1 MLRKLS
7 NLALLMGAI
16 LLTGCL
22 KNDNDGKKGQEY
34 VVTEGAYIV
43 NAGDPAH
50 GVDGSL
56 TYIDY
61 SNGTAIRNIYPI
73 GQNPSDVLVYGNKV
87 YVVGCGTNTIYVLDK
102 KTRTLIDKINTV
114 DEMGEEA
121 GIEPRYAVAYGSNTY
136 VSTHGG
142 YVAVIDTASLTI
154 TNKFKVGSYPEGMG
168 VGVVSSNGSVKEV
181 TLYVANSDNGN
192 GNGSISKINL
202 SSGSVSEIKNEKIKN
217 PRNVIVGGTTA
228 FVLDAG
234 TIDDEGIQ
242 KNAGVYMVEDN
253 DVSMLIE
260 NATGMS
266 ASGSAIVTYNFP
278 KGSSSVSYRVCNLYY
293 GNLSVFTLSGD
304 SSKPISNPTSI
315 CVDPNTGYLIIGNP
329 GYINIYDG
337 NGNFADSFDI
347 GENPVGICYSY
358 GTAIYNGN

>member
-22 KNDNDGKKGQEY
+22 KNDNDDKKGQEY
-34 VVTEGAYIV
+34 IITEGAYIV

-73 GQNPSDVLVYGNKV
+73 GLNPSDVLVYGNKV

-121 GIEPRYAVAYGSNTY
+121 GFEPRYAVAYGSNTY

-168 VGVVSSNGSVKEV
+168 VGVVENNKSVKEAS
-181 TLYVANSDNGN
+181 LYVANSDNGN
-192 GNGSISKINL
+192 GNSSISKINL
-202 SSGSVSEIKNEKIKN
+202 GSGSISEI
-217 PRNVIVGGTTA
+217 RTRRIVAGGSTA

-234 TIDDEGIQ
+234 SINEEGIQ
-242 KNAGVYMVEDN
+242 KNAGVYMVDGN
-253 DVSMLIE
+253 DVAMLIE
-260 NATGMS
+260 DATGMS

-278 KGSSSVSYRVCNLYY
+278 KGSSSVTYRVCDLYY
-293 GNLSVFTLSGD
+293 GNLSYFTLSGD
-304 SSKPISNPTSI
+304 SSKPISNPTAI

-337 NGNFADSFDI
+337 NGNFVDSFDI
-347 GENPVGICYSY
+347 GENPVGISYSY
-358 GTAIYNGN
+358 GTAIYKGN

>member
-7 NLALLMGAI
+7 HVALLMGAI

-22 KNDNDGKKGQEY
+22 KNDNDDKKGQEY
-34 VVTEGAYIV
+34 IVTEGAYIV

-61 SNGTAIRNIYPI
+61 SNGTAIKNIYPI

-154 TNKFKVGSYPEGMG
+154 TNKYKVGSYPEGMG

-202 SSGSVSEIKNEKIKN
+202 SSGSISEIMTEKIKN
-217 PRNVIVGGTTA
+217 PRRIVAGGSTA

-234 TIDDEGIQ
+234 SIDEEGIQ
-242 KNAGVYMVEDN
+242 KNAGVYVIDGN
-253 DVSMLIE
+253 DVAMLIE

-266 ASGSAIVTYNFP
+266 ASGSAIVT
-278 KGSSSVSYRVCNLYY
+278 
-293 GNLSVFTLSGD
+293 TLSGD
-304 SSKPISNPTSI
+304 SSKPISNPTAI

-329 GYINIYDG
+329 GFVNLYDG
-337 NGNFADSFDI
+337 NGNFVDSFDI
-347 GENPVGICYSY
+347 GENPVGISYSY
-358 GTAIYNGN
+358 GTAIYK

>member
-7 NLALLMGAI
+7 NFALLMGAI

-34 VVTEGAYIV
+34 VVTEGAFIV
-43 NAGDPAH
+43 DAGNPSN
-50 GVDGSL
+50 GIDGSL
-56 TYIDY
+56 NFIDFAT
-61 SNGTAIRNIYPI
+61 GTAVRNIYPI

-121 GIEPRYAVAYGSNTY
+121 GFEPRYAIAYGSNAY

-154 TNKFKVGSYPEGMG
+154 TNKYKVGSYPEGMG
-168 VGVVSSNGSVKEV
+168 VGVVENNKSVKEAS
-181 TLYVANSDNGN
+181 LYVANSDNGN

-202 SSGSVSEIKNEKIKN
+202 GSGSISEIRTEKIKN
-217 PRNVIVGGTTA
+217 PRRIVVGGSTA

-234 TIDDEGIQ
+234 SIDEEGIQ
-242 KNAGVYMVEDN
+242 KNAGVYMVDGN
-253 DVSMLIE
+253 DVAMLIE
-260 NATGMS
+260 DATGMS

-278 KGSSSVSYRVCNLYY
+278 KGSSSVTYRVCDLYY
-293 GNLSVFTLSGD
+293 GNLSYFTLSGD
-304 SSKPISNPTSI
+304 SSKPISNPTAI

>member
-7 NLALLMGAI
+7 NFALLMGAI

-34 VVTEGAYIV
+34 VVTEGAFIV
-43 NAGDPAH
+43 DAGNPSN
-50 GVDGSL
+50 GIDGSL
-56 TYIDY
+56 NFIDFAT
-61 SNGTAIRNIYPI
+61 GTAVRNIYPI

-154 TNKFKVGSYPEGMG
+154 TNKYKVGSYPEGMG
-168 VGVVSSNGSVKEV
+168 VGVVNSNGSVKEV
-181 TLYVANSDNGN
+181 ILYVANSDNGN

-202 SSGSVSEIKNEKIKN
+202 SSGSISEIMTEKIKN
-217 PRNVIVGGTTA
+217 PRRIVAGGSTA

-234 TIDDEGIQ
+234 SIDEEGIQ
-242 KNAGVYMVEDN
+242 KNAGVYVVDDN
-253 DVSMLIE
+253 EVAMLIE

-266 ASGSAIVTYNFP
+266 ASGSTIVTYNFP

-347 GENPVGICYSY
+347 GENPVGISYSY
-358 GTAIYNGN
+358 GTATYK

>member
-7 NLALLMGAI
+7 NFALLMGAI

-34 VVTEGAYIV
+34 VVTEGAFIV
-43 NAGDPAH
+43 DAGNPSN
-50 GVDGSL
+50 GIDGSL
-56 TYIDY
+56 NFIDFAT
-61 SNGTAIRNIYPI
+61 GTAVRNIYPI

-154 TNKFKVGSYPEGMG
+154 TNKYKVGSYPEGMG

-202 SSGSVSEIKNEKIKN
+202 GSGSISEIRTEKIKN
-217 PRNVIVGGTTA
+217 PRRIVVGGSTA

-234 TIDDEGIQ
+234 SINEEGIQ
-242 KNAGVYMVEDN
+242 KNAGVYMVDDN
-253 DVSMLIE
+253 NVSMLIE
-260 NATGMS
+260 DATGMS

-278 KGSSSVSYRVCNLYY
+278 KGSSSVTYRVCDLYY
-293 GNLSVFTLSGD
+293 GNLSYFTLSGD
-304 SSKPISNPTSI
+304 SSKPISNPTAI

>member
-7 NLALLMGAI
+7 NFALLMGAI

-22 KNDNDGKKGQEY
+22 KNDNDDKKGQEY
-34 VVTEGAYIV
+34 IVTEGAYIV

-121 GIEPRYAVAYGSNTY
+121 GFEPRYAIAYGSNAY

-154 TNKFKVGSYPEGMG
+154 TNKYKVGSYPEGMG

-202 SSGSVSEIKNEKIKN
+202 GSGSVSEIKNEKIKN

-278 KGSSSVSYRVCNLYY
+278 KGSSSVTYRVCDLYY
-293 GNLSVFTLSGD
+293 GNLSYFTLSGD

>member
-7 NLALLMGAI
+7 NFALLMGAI

-34 VVTEGAYIV
+34 VVTEGAFIV
-43 NAGDPAH
+43 DAGNPSN
-50 GVDGSL
+50 GIDGSL
-56 TYIDY
+56 NFIDFAT
-61 SNGTAIRNIYPI
+61 GTAVRNIYPI

-121 GIEPRYAVAYGSNTY
+121 GFEPRYAIAYGSNAY

-154 TNKFKVGSYPEGMG
+154 TNKYKVGSYPEGLG

-192 GNGSISKINL
+192 GNGSISKTQVVFLKSRMRRLRIL
-202 SSGSVSEIKNEKIKN
+202 
-217 PRNVIVGGTTA
+217 
-228 FVLDAG
+228 
-234 TIDDEGIQ
+234 
-242 KNAGVYMVEDN
+242 
-253 DVSMLIE
+253 
-260 NATGMS
+260 
-266 ASGSAIVTYNFP
+266 VT
-278 KGSSSVSYRVCNLYY
+278 
-293 GNLSVFTLSGD
+293 
-304 SSKPISNPTSI
+304 
-315 CVDPNTGYLIIGNP
+315 
-329 GYINIYDG
+329 
-337 NGNFADSFDI
+337 
-347 GENPVGICYSY
+347 
-358 GTAIYNGN
+358 